1 MGRKAKYTKEQK
13 VKACEDYLNGRK
25 SAEQI
30 RLELN
35 MEKYGTR
42 LVRKWAKSYRLNGHL
57 IFDHKSTN
65 NKYTKEFKEMIVQ
78 EYLLGHGSSEDL
90 AVQYGICQDNT
101 VSSWVRKYNSHIE
114 LKDYDPKPEVYMAD
128 TLKVNKEKKIEI
140 IQYCIDHDH
149 DYKGTAEFYGG
160 NYAQIYNWVKKYESK
175 GKDALEDRRG
185 KRKSKELL
193 TNLEKAQRRIAEL
206 ERMNKRYQMENELLK
221 KRQSLR
227 KELFGETSEG

>member
-1 MGRKAKYTKEQK
+1 MGRKAKYAKEQK
-13 VKACEDYLNGRK
+13 VKAYEDYLNGRK

-78 EYLLGHGSSEDL
+78 EYLLGHGPSEDL
-90 AVQYGICQDNT
+90 AAQYGICQDNT

-114 LKDYDPKPEVYMAD
+114 LKDYDPKPKVYMAD

-140 IQYCIDHDH
+140 IQHCIDHDH

-160 NYAQIYNWVKKYESK
+160 NYAQIYN
-175 GKDALEDRRG
+175 
-185 KRKSKELL
+185 
-193 TNLEKAQRRIAEL
+193 
-206 ERMNKRYQMENELLK
+206 
-221 KRQSLR
+221 
-227 KELFGETSEG
+227 

>member
-1 MGRKAKYTKEQK
+1 MGRKAKYAKEQK

-35 MEKYGTR
+35 MEKYGAR

-90 AVQYGICQDNT
+90 AAQYGICQDNT

-128 TLKVNKEKKIEI
+128 TLKVNKE
-140 IQYCIDHDH
+140 
-149 DYKGTAEFYGG
+149 
-160 NYAQIYNWVKKYESK
+160 N
-175 GKDALEDRRG
+175 
-185 KRKSKELL
+185 
-193 TNLEKAQRRIAEL
+193 
-206 ERMNKRYQMENELLK
+206 
-221 KRQSLR
+221 
-227 KELFGETSEG
+227 